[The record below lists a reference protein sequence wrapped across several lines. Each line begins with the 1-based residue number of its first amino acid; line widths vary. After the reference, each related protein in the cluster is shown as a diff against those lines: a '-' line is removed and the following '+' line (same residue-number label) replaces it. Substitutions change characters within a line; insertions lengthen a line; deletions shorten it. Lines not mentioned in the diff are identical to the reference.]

1 MKTTYRILI
10 LLVVLSFTACKEKSV
25 PELTGPELPVTIY
38 SNQIHVITLYVNTTD
53 ILKPNIGDYANFR
66 QPSNIS
72 NEDYTT
78 YVRKGDIVIW
88 KGVSTTDSSDVVNIT
103 SINHHRGAKFF
114 GKNMLKGN
122 DGDPEVVVG
131 VVAKDSEMVDGTLAR
146 EEKYTL
152 KFTVMNNGTKR
163 NGTFQIDPVLKA
175 YR

>member
-1 MKTTYRILI
+1 MKTSYRILI
-10 LLVVLSFTACKEKSV
+10 LLVVLSFTSCKEKPA
-25 PELTGPELPVTIY
+25 PETTSPQLPLTIY
-38 SNQIHVITLYVNTTD
+38 SSSIHVITLYVNTTD
-53 ILKPNIGDYANFR
+53 IEKPDVNSYADFG
-66 QPSNIS
+66 QTGIT

-103 SINHHRGAKFF
+103 SINHHSGAKFF
-114 GKNMLKGN
+114 GKNMLQGN

-163 NGTFQIDPVLKA
+163 NGMFQIDPVLKA